1 MDYLS
6 ARFAKI
12 DDAAAEL
19 GTQLVALVGEKQVA
33 KKTNAPPVQAQAQ
46 PKSQAQPQIQIAG
59 TSDTKPAAAATTTAQ
74 PPTQAVVVE
83 GNAESAGPAEGA
95 DADVTGRPSVE
106 NATTSSSASPAN
118 DAAGE
123 AESGDAAKVNQL

>member
-33 KKTNAPPVQAQAQ
+33 KKTAAAQT
-46 PKSQAQPQIQIAG
+46 QPQPQPQPQSK
-59 TSDTKPAAAATTTAQ
+59 TPSQPQTAAASNAKPPTVAPTTAQ
-74 PPTQAVVVE
+74 PPQQPAV
-83 GNAESAGPAEGA
+83 AEEKAVSAETIDGA
-95 DADVTGRPSVE
+95 STEPTGRPSTE
-106 NATTSSSASPAN
+106 ETTATASSSAATT
-118 DAAGE
+118 DEAAAGE
-123 AESGDAAKVNQL
+123 GKEGNAA